1 MHPLRPAGHRRSPRA
16 SSVSKAVQ
24 EAGGFPMSNLI
35 PTSQVARS
43 DARTAKPEPIFFD
56 DTRHHFKAIAG
67 FDVGEAVE
75 GFRSP
80 LSVILQIT
88 RRCNF
93 NCSFCSEIVQLPDP
107 TLEELDL
114 MRQHLQGVQRVFLS
128 GGEPLFSI
136 IRKVPEEVKKLKEKI
151 YQFDDR
157 FLLEKSCNEMICLV
171 W

>member
-1 MHPLRPAGHRRSPRA
+1 MSDQLITDIPVVQRN
-16 SSVSKAVQ
+16 KA
-24 EAGGFPMSNLI
+24 L
-35 PTSQVARS
+35 
-43 DARTAKPEPIFFD
+43 TAKPEAIFFD
-56 DTRHHFKAIAG
+56 DERHHFEAIQGLDIDRA
-67 FDVGEAVE
+67 AE
-75 GFRSP
+75 GFTSP
-80 LSVILQIT
+80 LSVILQVT

-93 NCSFCSEIVQLPDP
+93 NCSFCSEIVQMPDP

>member
-1 MHPLRPAGHRRSPRA
+1 MPRQGQQGTGEAPALHPYRKLSR
-16 SSVSKAVQ
+16 KQ
-24 EAGGFPMSNLI
+24 EVFPMSNLI

-67 FDVGEAVE
+67 FDVGKAVE

>member
-1 MHPLRPAGHRRSPRA
+1 
-16 SSVSKAVQ
+16 
-24 EAGGFPMSNLI
+24 MSNLI
-35 PTSQVARS
+35 PEVSVAR
-43 DARTAKPEPIFFD
+43 AKAHAAKPEAIFFD
-56 DTRHHFKAIAG
+56 DERHHFKAIQGLDIDKAAQG
-67 FDVGEAVE
+67 FT
-75 GFRSP
+75 SP

-93 NCSFCSEIVQLPDP
+93 NCSFCSEIVQMPDP